1 MLGIRGTSM
10 QIEFIAGSLDSL
22 GEEAVV
28 VLAWEGRLWSDE
40 LRSADRKME
49 GAITRTLETSRF
61 TGASGEVIEWLAPAG
76 LPVDRLLLVGAGPR
90 EQAGS
95 LAVEVAA
102 ACALKAVQT
111 SGAKAVRV
119 LLNEETTAQAAQ
131 AAYGMVLAAYRF
143 DRYRTKEKA
152 AAKPSVTTIKVVT
165 RDPQAARAAYAK
177 LAPVAE
183 AIYFTR
189 DLVSEPPNVL
199 FPTEFARRV
208 RELEKLG
215 LVVEVLDE
223 AALTQLKMEALLS
236 VGQGSRRESQLVVI
250 RWNGAAADE
259 PPVAF
264 VGKGVCF
271 DAGGLTLKAGKGM
284 ESMKWD
290 MAGAAAVAGV
300 LHALAGRRAKV
311 NAVGVLG
318 LVENMPDG
326 NAQRPGDVL
335 TSMSGQTIEIISTD
349 AEGRVVLADA
359 LWYCQNRFRPRAMI
373 DVATLTGASQVA
385 LGVEYS
391 ALFTNDA
398 KLAAGLLAAGQ
409 AEDELLW
416 QLPLSKRLEKQL
428 DSAIADMKNLPE
440 PAGGA
445 ISAALFL
452 QRFTNNTTWAHLDIT
467 PTTWLSPSLVATVP
481 DGASG
486 YGVRLLNRWVADNCE
501 S

>member
-1 MLGIRGTSM
+1 
-10 QIEFIAGSLDSL
+10 
-22 GEEAVV
+22 
-28 VLAWEGRLWSDE
+28 
-40 LRSADRKME
+40 
-49 GAITRTLETSRF
+49 
-61 TGASGEVIEWLAPAG
+61 
-76 LPVDRLLLVGAGPR
+76 
-90 EQAGS
+90 
-95 LAVEVAA
+95 
-102 ACALKAVQT
+102 
-111 SGAKAVRV
+111 
-119 LLNEETTAQAAQ
+119 
-131 AAYGMVLAAYRF
+131 
-143 DRYRTKEKA
+143 
-152 AAKPSVTTIKVVT
+152 
-165 RDPQAARAAYAK
+165 
-177 LAPVAE
+177 
-183 AIYFTR
+183 
-189 DLVSEPPNVL
+189 
-199 FPTEFARRV
+199 
-208 RELEKLG
+208 
-215 LVVEVLDE
+215 
-223 AALTQLKMEALLS
+223 
-236 VGQGSRRESQLVVI
+236 
-250 RWNGAAADE
+250 
-259 PPVAF
+259 
-264 VGKGVCF
+264 
-271 DAGGLTLKAGKGM
+271 
-284 ESMKWD
+284 
-290 MAGAAAVAGV
+290 V
-300 LHALAGRRAKV
+300 LHALAGRKAKV

-391 ALFTNDA
+391 ALFTNDV